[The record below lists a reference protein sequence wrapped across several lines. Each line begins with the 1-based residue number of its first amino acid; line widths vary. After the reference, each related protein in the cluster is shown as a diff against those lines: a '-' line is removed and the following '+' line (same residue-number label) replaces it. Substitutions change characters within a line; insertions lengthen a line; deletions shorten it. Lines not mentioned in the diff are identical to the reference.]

1 MLCCAVLCC
10 AVLCCAVLCCE
21 FWHGERI
28 HVKGFAEC
36 FSFFHESASFSKC
49 NKSHRFLNIIT
60 QILKIQIF
68 LIFCKKLGIGGAMMI
83 VNSCLLQ
90 FRWTM
95 RESGIAANSSI
106 SFQSISPC
114 IFIVQIILRH
124 QQAKKN
130 RPTNPHFTFK
140 CELVGAFSFYSLPVS
155 RSTSRRRR
163 RGSGKSFRSFRK
175 AGRLRCSL

>member
-1 MLCCAVLCC
+1 MKSPCAGRNLACIMGIFPERESVSRSAVLWVWFKIRVARKNYSGRVIAVLCC

-68 LIFCKKLGIGGAMMI
+68 LIFCKKNGKRKRFCNRMTIPKRL
-83 VNSCLLQ
+83 CL
-90 FRWTM
+90 TM
-95 RESGIAANSSI
+95 PALKRIPASPRERDKMA
-106 SFQSISPC
+106 
-114 IFIVQIILRH
+114 
-124 QQAKKN
+124 
-130 RPTNPHFTFK
+130 
-140 CELVGAFSFYSLPVS
+140 
-155 RSTSRRRR
+155 
-163 RGSGKSFRSFRK
+163 SGKGLNGFRNEFGM
-175 AGRLRCSL
+175 AGIDFQ